1 MSVGGCGTS
10 VMMRRVEE
18 TTDERNFNTYN
29 NEVTKIDHLRYSTE
43 FLRTGCY

>member
-10 VMMRRVEE
+10 VMMRRMEE
-18 TTDERNFNTYN
+18 TGGINFNTYN
-29 NEVTKIDHLRYSTE
+29 NEVTKIEPLRYSTE